1 MLIQWKNPVVVY
13 QNFCVNIVHFL
24 EIYQIFLLKVIT
36 ITIQF
41 SISNSKNTFIFNYSM
56 KNYKCTIHLE
66 VIQHA
71 VHLAAMTEE
80 LVHIF
85 FRRKGRSSLVYISV
99 IKTMVLYLH
108 YHDIRFTSLWHV
120 LQHQNIRILTC
131 LSWAS
136 QREII

>member
-1 MLIQWKNPVVVY
+1 MLIQFKNPVVVY

-41 SISNSKNTFIFNYSM
+41 SISNSKNTFILNYSM

-85 FRRKGRSSLVYISV
+85 LEGNEDL
-99 IKTMVLYLH
+99 
-108 YHDIRFTSLWHV
+108 
-120 LQHQNIRILTC
+120 
-131 LSWAS
+131 A
-136 QREII
+136 